1 MRDSADTGK
10 GGSFGGYLGSFWG
23 CFWVLWGHGCIGWPP
38 KTQSRCVNIKK
49 KFKCQY
55 LAGVLLSYMKRI
67 GRSSDSLPTTKLRYL
82 AVPLPICL
90 VLTE

>member
-38 KTQSRCVNIKK
+38 KTESRCVNMKK
-49 KFKCQY
+49 KSKCEY
-55 LAGVLLSYMKRI
+55 LAGAVYSYSYDLGKKNGITFRQC
-67 GRSSDSLPTTKLRYL
+67 R
-82 AVPLPICL
+82 
-90 VLTE
+90 